1 MSSKRRTQVRQTLF
15 VVPVLCT
22 AVALSAC
29 GSSSSGSSTP
39 SSAPS
44 STSAATSSAAAPAA
58 TTSTAAASTNNL
70 GTLKPGVVQVAVEP
84 YMPYSGKVG
93 SQFEGLDLDLLR
105 QAAAALHQQ
114 VTFTLTDLA
123 GTIASTTTHRVDM
136 TLGSL
141 TWTPARAKAGR
152 FTDPTYYSPPA
163 ALVKKGTNLKS
174 LADFSGKTIGVE
186 TGSNFAEAIAK
197 VPGVTPKYYTGVAQG
212 LLDLQSGRIAAYLTD
227 PLVAAYAAKQS
238 ATKGLVLDYYAPPT
252 QAQLKAQP
260 LYSNFAPYQVAMF
273 LNKNETQLEQ
283 ALNQKID
290 SFYTN
295 GVLARTIR
303 KWGGDPSAFMKSSPV
318 FSSQR
323 QGVDR
328 PADWQAPSAG

>member
-1 MSSKRRTQVRQTLF
+1 MSYKSRMQVRQTLF
-15 VVPVLCT
+15 VVPIICT
-22 AVALSAC
+22 AVALTAC

-39 SSAPS
+39 SAAPS
-44 STSAATSSAAAPAA
+44 STSAATSSAAAAP
-58 TTSTAAASTNNL
+58 TTTAAASDTNDL
-70 GTLKPGVVQVAVEP
+70 GTLKPGVIQVAVEP

-93 SQFEGLDLDLLR
+93 SQFEGLDIDLLR
-105 QAAAALHQQ
+105 QAAADLHQK

-141 TWTPARAKAGR
+141 TWTTARAKAGL

-163 ALVKKGTNLKS
+163 ALVKQGTDLKS

-197 VPGVTPKYYTGVAQG
+197 VPGVSPKYYTGVAQG
-212 LLDLQSGRIAAYLTD
+212 LLDLQSGRTAAYLTD

-238 ATKGLVLDYYAPPT
+238 ATKGLVLDYYTPPT

-260 LYSNFAPYQVAMF
+260 LYANFAPYQVAMF
-273 LNKNETQLEQ
+273 LNKNETGLEA
-283 ALNQKID
+283 ALNKEID
-290 SFYTN
+290 SFYKN
-295 GVLARTIR
+295 GVLAKTVR
-303 KWGGDPSAFMKSSPV
+303 KWGGDPSAFMKTSPV

-328 PADWQAPSAG
+328 PANWQAPSAG